1 MSDKINFEKL
11 LEPLKIKN
19 VTLKN
24 RIVKPATW
32 LVYPDDDGT
41 AGDRVKAHYKALAK
55 GGVGLITIEESTPDY
70 PMGASNWPHI
80 RLDDDRF
87 IPSLTELAEVIHEEG
102 CPVFVQIT
110 HAGPAHSP
118 DWDGFQPMAPS
129 AIDPPAEAFMAVSR
143 EMSVSEIEELVEK
156 FAQAALRVKKAGFDG
171 VEIHG
176 AHYALLNAFLSR
188 YQNKRL
194 DEYGCETL
202 ENRARFPLEIL
213 ERTRELVGDD
223 FVVGIRMN
231 AREWGPDTAIT
242 LEEGVEFARMFEAA
256 GADFIQSSGY
266 GYGIY
271 DHCALPDLVLY
282 PEIPESAGTF
292 ADSIPSGALIPAA
305 AAVKRAVSIPVGGV
319 GKLSPEAAEQ
329 ALKEGA
335 VDMVC
340 MARGLLA
347 DPDLPNKIM
356 DGRVEDI
363 RPCLGSSSCL
373 YQVAMGV
380 PIACGMNPF
389 LGNEREMVVE
399 PAIKKKNVMIIG
411 AGPAGMESARMAAER
426 GHHVTLYDQADSIGG
441 RINRLALIKG
451 TAVENYTGILTYY
464 ETQLNKLGVVVKL
477 NTEVDD
483 ALVSKISPDAV
494 IIANGGLEIL
504 DDIPGIDRDSV
515 ISTDRIGPDTQF
527 DQRVVVIGGNY
538 MGLNTAIYLAKQ
550 SKDVTILEK
559 ADEPGE
565 GMIIFWMA
573 KALGWLAQHGIPIV
587 TGVQCQKI
595 IDNGVIV
602 TNSAGEEINIEAD
615 TVVFVSKHQKD
626 EPFFNA
632 LEGKVPEIHLIEEE
646 DKDEMAYFGG
656 AVHNG
661 AKVGMLI

>member
-1 MSDKINFEKL
+1 MSDEMKFEKL
-11 LEPLKIKN
+11 LEPLQIKN
-19 VTLKN
+19 VTLRN

-55 GGVGLITIEESTPDY
+55 GGVGLITIEESSPDY

-80 RLDDDRF
+80 RLDDDQF
-87 IPSLTELAEVIHEEG
+87 IPSLADLAEVIHEEG

-143 EMSVSEIEELVEK
+143 EMTVSEIQELVEK
-156 FAQAALRVKKAGFDG
+156 FAQAAFRVKKAGFDG
-171 VEIHG
+171 VEIHA
-176 AHYALLNAFLSR
+176 AHYALVNAFLSR
-188 YQNKRL
+188 YQNRRQ

-213 ERTRELVGDD
+213 RRTRDLVGRD

-242 LEEGVEFARMFEAA
+242 VEEGVEFARMFEAA

-282 PEIPESAGTF
+282 PEIPESAENF
-292 ADSIPSGALIPAA
+292 AESIPSGALIPAA
-305 AAVKRAVSIPVGGV
+305 VAIKKAVSIPVGGV

-329 ALKEGA
+329 ALREGA

-347 DPDLPNKIM
+347 DPDLPNKISE
-356 DGRVEDI
+356 GRVEDI

-399 PAIKKKNVMIIG
+399 PAAKKKNVMIIG
-411 AGPAGMESARMAAER
+411 AGPAGMEAARMAAER
-426 GHHVTLYDQADSIGG
+426 GHHVTLYDREDSLGG

-451 TAVENYTGILTYY
+451 TALENYPGILEYY
-464 ETQLNKLGVVVKL
+464 KIQINKLGVVVKL
-477 NTEVDD
+477 NTVVDVDLVTKAAPD
-483 ALVSKISPDAV
+483 AL
-494 IIANGGLEIL
+494 IIANGGQEIQP
-504 DDIPGIDRDSV
+504 DILGTDRHSV
-515 ISTDRIGPDTQF
+515 VSTDRIGPDSNF
-527 DQRVVVIGGNY
+527 GQRVAVIGANY

-550 SKDVTILEK
+550 GKSVTILEK
-559 ADEPGE
+559 SDEPGE

-573 KALGWLAQHGIPIV
+573 KALEWLTRRHVPIL
-587 TGVQCQKI
+587 TGVTCREITDKGLRAV
-595 IDNGVIV
+595 NGD
-602 TNSAGEEINIEAD
+602 GKEIHIKAD
-615 TVVFVSKHQKD
+615 TIVVVSAHHKD
-626 EPFFNA
+626 ELLFSS
-632 LEGKVPEIHLIEEE
+632 LDGKVPEIHWIEEE
-646 DKDEMAYFGG
+646 DSDEMAYFGG
-656 AVHNG
+656 AIHNG
-661 AKVGMLI
+661 ARAGMSV

>member
-1 MSDKINFEKL
+1 MSDEIKFEKL
-11 LEPLKIKN
+11 LEPLQIKH
-19 VTLKN
+19 VTLRN

-41 AGDRVKAHYKALAK
+41 AGDRVKAHYRALAK

-87 IPSLTELAEVIHEEG
+87 IPSLAELAEVIHEER

-143 EMSVSEIEELVEK
+143 EMTVSEIEELIEK

-171 VEIHG
+171 VEVHA
-176 AHYALLNAFLSR
+176 AHYALVNAFLSR
-188 YQNKRL
+188 YQNKRT
-194 DEYGCETL
+194 DHYGCETL
-202 ENRARFPLEIL
+202 ENRARFPVEIL
-213 ERTRELVGDD
+213 RRTRELVGRD

-231 AREWGPDTAIT
+231 AQEWGPNTAIT
-242 LEEGVEFARMFEAA
+242 LDEGLAFAKMFEAA

-282 PEIPESAGTF
+282 PEIPESAETF
-292 ADSIPSGALIPAA
+292 AESIPSGALIPAA
-305 AAVKRAVSIPVGGV
+305 AAIKKAVSIPVGGV

-329 ALKEGA
+329 ALREGA

-347 DPDLPNKIM
+347 DPDLPNKLM
-356 DGRVEDI
+356 EGRVEDI

-399 PAIKKKNVMIIG
+399 PAKKKKNVMVIG
-411 AGPAGMESARMAAER
+411 AGPAGMEAARMAAER
-426 GHHVTLYDQADSIGG
+426 GHHVTIYDRTDSLGG
-441 RINRLALIKG
+441 RINRLAMIKG
-451 TAVENYTGILTYY
+451 AALEDYSGILDYY
-464 ETQLNKLGVVVKL
+464 QVQLNKLGVVVKL
-477 NTEVDD
+477 NTEVDGD
-483 ALVSKISPDAV
+483 LVTKVAPEAL
-494 IIANGGLEIL
+494 IIANGGREIQ
-504 DDIPGIDRDSV
+504 DDILGIDRDFV
-515 ISTDRIGPDTQF
+515 ISTDRIGPDSHF
-527 DQRVVVIGGNY
+527 GQRVAVLGANY
-538 MGLNTAIYLAKQ
+538 MGMNTAIYLAKQ
-550 SKDVTILEK
+550 GKDVTIVEK
-559 ADEPGE
+559 TDEPGE

-573 KALGWLAQHGIPIV
+573 KAMEWLAQHHVPIL
-587 TGVQCQKI
+587 TGTLCREITEK
-595 IDNGVIV
+595 GVRAV
-602 TNSAGEEINIEAD
+602 NHAGEETLIEAD
-615 TVVFVSKHQKD
+615 TVIVISAHHKD
-626 EPFFNA
+626 EQFFGS

-646 DKDEMAYFGG
+646 DSDEMAYFGG
-656 AVHNG
+656 AIHNG
-661 AKVGMLI
+661 ARTGMSV